1 MLFTFFLKYY
11 ECFQQLE
18 DGSHL
23 RQRLFTLFERLNA
36 IIRIFLRGNLQ
47 EGEMSLEMARG
58 ADQCADKGPS
68 CRIRG
73 STSAPALG
81 FGCFPRESDTDPGN
95 MLQAD

>member
-1 MLFTFFLKYY
+1 ML
-11 ECFQQLE
+11 
-18 DGSHL
+18 
-23 RQRLFTLFERLNA
+23 
-36 IIRIFLRGNLQ
+36 
-47 EGEMSLEMARG
+47 LEMARG

-81 FGCFPRESDTDPGN
+81 FGCFPRESATDPGN